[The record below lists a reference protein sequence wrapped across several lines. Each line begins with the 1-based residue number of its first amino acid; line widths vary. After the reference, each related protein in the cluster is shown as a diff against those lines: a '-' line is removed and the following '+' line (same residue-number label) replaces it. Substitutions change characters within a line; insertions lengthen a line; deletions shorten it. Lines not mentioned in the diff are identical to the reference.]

1 MSADTSPG
9 SRPRPRLSR
18 REWGLVLVLAAVQF
32 THVVDFVI
40 VMPLGGQLMREL
52 DIDAEQFAHVVS
64 AYGIS
69 AAVTGVLAAGLLDR
83 FDRKKSLL
91 FNYAAFTVAT
101 LLCGIAPD
109 YEMLLLARVLAGAF
123 GGLTGA
129 GVMAVVGD
137 VFEDARRGTATGVV
151 MSAFAVGSIVG
162 LPAGLTLAGELGW
175 GTPFLALGGL
185 SLGALG
191 LGMRLLPDGLKPA
204 VRAGGRESAWAT
216 LYRVASHP
224 AHVRALGFMGLIVFA
239 AFVMM
244 PFLGPY
250 IEGNLGLTGRLRWVY
265 LAGGVC
271 TLVSMNVVGRVSD
284 RVGKRPVFTVMASF
298 TMVMILVAAN
308 LPPLGLGVTAV
319 VFALFM
325 VAGSGRM
332 VPAQALILGCVRP
345 ADRGAFMSLNTAV
358 QSAALG
364 LGSVIGGKVVEL
376 QPDGSL
382 TGFSTAGW
390 LAFALTG
397 LTLVMVRY
405 IRPVDTGAEPTVRL
419 DPPAA
424 TEPEPKP
431 VAV

>member
-1 MSADTSPG
+1 MPADSAQS
-9 SRPRPRLSR
+9 SRSRPRLSR
-18 REWGLVLVLAAVQF
+18 REWGVVLVLAAVQF

-52 DIDAEQFAHVVS
+52 DINAQQFARVVS
-64 AYGIS
+64 AYGLS

-91 FNYAAFTVAT
+91 FNYAAFTLAT
-101 LLCGIAPD
+101 LLCGVAPD

-175 GTPFLALGGL
+175 GTPFLALAGL
-185 SLGALG
+185 SLVAIALAAWV
-191 LGMRLLPDGLKPA
+191 LPNGIHA
-204 VRAGGRESAWAT
+204 HGGRHESPWAT
-216 LYRVASHP
+216 LYRLASHP
-224 AHVRALGFMGLIVFA
+224 AHLKALGFMGLIVFA

-250 IEGNLGLTGRLRWVY
+250 IEGNLGLAGQLRWVY
-265 LAGGVC
+265 LVGGVC
-271 TLVSMNVVGRVSD
+271 TLISMNVVGRISD
-284 RVGKRPVFTVMASF
+284 QVGKRPVFTVMAAF
-298 TMVMILVAAN
+298 TMVMILVATN
-308 LPPLGLGVTAV
+308 MPPVGLGLTAAM
-319 VFALFM
+319 FALFM

-345 ADRGAFMSLNTAV
+345 KDRGAFMSLNTAV

-364 LGSVIGGKVVEL
+364 LASDIGGRIVVSH
-376 QPDGSL
+376 PNGHL
-382 TGFSTAGW
+382 TGFSTAG
-390 LAFALTG
+390 LVAFALTG
-397 LTLVMVRY
+397 LTLLMVRT
-405 IRPVDTGAEPTVRL
+405 IKPVDVGPAAVRL
-419 DPPAA
+419 DRGPAA
-424 TEPEPKP
+424 KPEPL
-431 VAV
+431 AV